1 MIFQFIARLGLDVVD
16 FVAGVKKATSATDKM
31 KSDMQSSGTV
41 ISRSFAGIGKT
52 IAGAFTVGAITA
64 FASKIT
70 DTVGQI
76 KDVSEL
82 LGTSY
87 EETQRLEHAAKSAGM
102 SFETVVKAMQQVE
115 AHKVKAMA
123 GDKSSGA
130 LFSILGVDPSNSTL
144 DVLRRTVEASKRGVN
159 ENAAAVDLLGSKV
172 GNLKML
178 VKELNEQPKISLI
191 SKEEIDAIDAA
202 DKAASNAL
210 ANAWRATVSGSGRAV
225 QRFQRAGMLFE
236 AADMAEVF
244 AEGTGLQG
252 KERQDARRA
261 FTLDIYK
268 RLNEQAGFSVGA
280 SSASIAKPSS
290 QSDQDKTLEALTRLQ
305 VEAKRTADALEKATK
320 Q

>member
-64 FASKIT
+64 FTSKIT